1 MSNELQSAFKE
12 ITDIRAL
19 PSDIVLEALQSA
31 LVSAYRK
38 DTGASTAQ
46 AIEAEID
53 PDTGRQKVLVE
64 KEVVDEVLNDATE
77 VTLERARFFEPEAQ
91 IHDVVMV
98 QVIADR
104 LQLQVRCPCRLSLLN
119 AAKRVRCRRALAD

>member
-12 ITDIRAL
+12 ITDFRAL
-19 PSDIVLEALQSA
+19 PEEIILDALQSA

-53 PDTGRQKVLVE
+53 PDTGRQ
-64 KEVVDEVLNDATE
+64 
-77 VTLERARFFEPEAQ
+77 
-91 IHDVVMV
+91 
-98 QVIADR
+98 
-104 LQLQVRCPCRLSLLN
+104 
-119 AAKRVRCRRALAD
+119 RVYR